1 MATDGT
7 RRSEPTTLKRQMTV
21 TTAPDPPT
29 DLRLDRWNTPIRTD
43 DAEAVHVDDSD
54 NGTRPTD
61 EEAPDHGA
69 DGWNTQNRTDGAEA
83 ADDSDSSRRPAHQQN
98 SPDRRRRP
106 ARTVRRRPRSRPR
119 GTHPRD
125 GAPCATGP
133 GGGDV
138 CRRFDAPNP
147 RPRRRPQPLSFFLS
161 FFLSGGP
168 LPHRC
173 CPHHTP
179 RADQPKVDAT
189 TRG

>member
-133 GGGDV
+133 GGATFAGGSM
-138 CRRFDAPNP
+138 RLIRGPADAPSP
-147 RPRRRPQPLSFFLS
+147 FLS
-161 FFLSGGP
+161 FFLFFFQVD
-168 LPHRC
+168 RC
-173 CPHHTP
+173 LTAAA
-179 RADQPKVDAT
+179 RT
-189 TRG
+189 THPEQTSRK